1 MSFLGFI
8 LNPIYILLRTV
19 LFEREIKQAVS
30 FLYWGNTMAGFY
42 RTNLGRVALQ
52 QRNIA
57 LNAKQRRL
65 LLLIDHEDFV
75 NLDTEFKKRIA
86 PPELIQQLI
95 DLKLIA
101 RTHENDSEVTE
112 QIATSKSSSTAK
124 EIDVPQK
131 NTIDDNKGH
140 DLVGE
145 IQVPQQLSSHPS
157 NIESQLPPSL
167 PIEQLSFEE
176 IQQLMKK
183 SLNMYC
189 GLMGKPLIQKIEQI
203 KTIQE
208 LKMCQMQWITSLQE
222 SRIPPHELAHTLHS
236 INYSIQLIQQRI

>member
-1 MSFLGFI
+1 MS
-8 LNPIYILLRTV
+8 
-19 LFEREIKQAVS
+19 
-30 FLYWGNTMAGFY
+30 GFY

-52 QRNIA
+52 QRNIT

-65 LLLIDHEDFV
+65 LLLIDHEDFQS
-75 NLDTEFKKRIA
+75 LDTEFKKRIA

-101 RTHENDSEVTE
+101 PSSENYSELPE
-112 QIATSKSSSTAK
+112 QISPQESSITTK
-124 EIDVPQK
+124 EIHQK
-131 NTIDDNKGH
+131 NVDENKSN

-145 IQVPQQLSSHPS
+145 IQVPHSTSAPS
-157 NIESQLPPSL
+157 NIENNQPSI
-167 PIEQLSFEE
+167 PVQQLSFEE
-176 IQQLMKK
+176 IQQLMKQ
-183 SLNMYC
+183 SLSQYC
-189 GLMGKPLIQKIEQI
+189 GLMAKPLIQKIEQI
-203 KTIQE
+203 KTLQE

>member
-1 MSFLGFI
+1 MS
-8 LNPIYILLRTV
+8 
-19 LFEREIKQAVS
+19 
-30 FLYWGNTMAGFY
+30 GFY

-52 QRNIA
+52 QRNIT

-65 LLLIDHEDFV
+65 LLLIDHEDFQS
-75 NLDTEFKKRIA
+75 LDTEFKKRIA

-101 RTHENDSEVTE
+101 PSNENYSELPE
-112 QIATSKSSSTAK
+112 QISPQESSITTK
-124 EIDVPQK
+124 EIHQK
-131 NTIDDNKGH
+131 NVDENKSN

-145 IQVPQQLSSHPS
+145 IQVPQSTSAPS
-157 NIESQLPPSL
+157 NIENNQPSI
-167 PIEQLSFEE
+167 PVQQLSFEE
-176 IQQLMKK
+176 IQQLMKQ
-183 SLNMYC
+183 SLSQYC
-189 GLMGKPLIQKIEQI
+189 GLMAKPLIHKIEQI
-203 KTIQE
+203 KTLQE

>member
-1 MSFLGFI
+1 MS
-8 LNPIYILLRTV
+8 
-19 LFEREIKQAVS
+19 
-30 FLYWGNTMAGFY
+30 GFY

-52 QRNIA
+52 QRNIT

-65 LLLIDHEDFV
+65 LLLIDHEDFQSL
-75 NLDTEFKKRIA
+75 NTEFKKRIA

-101 RTHENDSEVTE
+101 PSSENYSELPE
-112 QIATSKSSSTAK
+112 QISPQESSITTK
-124 EIDVPQK
+124 EIHQK
-131 NTIDDNKGH
+131 NVDENKSN

-145 IQVPQQLSSHPS
+145 IQVPQSTSAPS
-157 NIESQLPPSL
+157 NIENNQPSI
-167 PIEQLSFEE
+167 PVQQLSFEE
-176 IQQLMKK
+176 IQQLMKQ
-183 SLNMYC
+183 SLSQYC
-189 GLMGKPLIQKIEQI
+189 GLMAKPLIQKIEQI
-203 KTIQE
+203 KTLQE

>member
-1 MSFLGFI
+1 MS
-8 LNPIYILLRTV
+8 
-19 LFEREIKQAVS
+19 
-30 FLYWGNTMAGFY
+30 GFY

-52 QRNIA
+52 QRNIT

-65 LLLIDHEDFV
+65 LLLIDHEDFQS
-75 NLDTEFKKRIA
+75 LDTEFKKRIA

-101 RTHENDSEVTE
+101 PSSENYSELPE
-112 QIATSKSSSTAK
+112 QISPQESSITTK
-124 EIDVPQK
+124 EIHQK
-131 NTIDDNKGH
+131 NVDENKSN

-145 IQVPQQLSSHPS
+145 IQVHHSTSAPSS
-157 NIESQLPPSL
+157 NIENNQPSI
-167 PIEQLSFEE
+167 PVQQLSFEE
-176 IQQLMKK
+176 IQQLMKQ
-183 SLNMYC
+183 SLSQYC
-189 GLMGKPLIQKIEQI
+189 GLMAKPLIQKIEQI
-203 KTIQE
+203 KTLQE

>member
-1 MSFLGFI
+1 MS
-8 LNPIYILLRTV
+8 
-19 LFEREIKQAVS
+19 
-30 FLYWGNTMAGFY
+30 GFY

-52 QRNIA
+52 QRNIM

-65 LLLIDHEDFV
+65 LLLIDHEDFQS
-75 NLDTEFKKRIA
+75 LDTEFKKRIA

-101 RTHENDSEVTE
+101 PSSENYSELPE
-112 QIATSKSSSTAK
+112 QISPQESSITTK
-124 EIDVPQK
+124 EIHQK
-131 NTIDDNKGH
+131 NVDENKSN

-145 IQVPQQLSSHPS
+145 IQVPQSTSAPS
-157 NIESQLPPSL
+157 NIENNQPSI
-167 PIEQLSFEE
+167 PVQQLSFEE
-176 IQQLMKK
+176 IQQLMKQ
-183 SLNMYC
+183 SLSQYC
-189 GLMGKPLIQKIEQI
+189 GLMAKPLIQKIEQI
-203 KTIQE
+203 KTLQE

>member
-1 MSFLGFI
+1 MS
-8 LNPIYILLRTV
+8 
-19 LFEREIKQAVS
+19 
-30 FLYWGNTMAGFY
+30 GFY

-52 QRNIA
+52 QRNIT

-65 LLLIDHEDFV
+65 LLLIDHEDFQS
-75 NLDTEFKKRIA
+75 LDTEFKKRIA

-101 RTHENDSEVTE
+101 PSSENYSELPE
-112 QIATSKSSSTAK
+112 QISPQESSITTK
-124 EIDVPQK
+124 EIHQK
-131 NTIDDNKGH
+131 NVDENKSN

-145 IQVPQQLSSHPS
+145 IQVTQSTSAPS
-157 NIESQLPPSL
+157 NIENNQPSI
-167 PIEQLSFEE
+167 PVQQLSFEE
-176 IQQLMKK
+176 IQQLMKQ
-183 SLNMYC
+183 SLSQYC
-189 GLMGKPLIQKIEQI
+189 GLMAKPLIQKIEQI
-203 KTIQE
+203 KTLQE